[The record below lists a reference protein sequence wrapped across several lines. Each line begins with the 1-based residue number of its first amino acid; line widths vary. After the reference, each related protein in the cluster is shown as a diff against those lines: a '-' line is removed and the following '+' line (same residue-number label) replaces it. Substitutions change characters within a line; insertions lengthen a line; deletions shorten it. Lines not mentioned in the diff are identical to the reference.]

1 LDKKGDEKPKVPDH
15 PACDSFRSGTLKQ
28 ATTMHSL
35 DFKEIVDR
43 FYPMLYRFA
52 LSLARNEADACDLT
66 QQTFSIW
73 AAKGHLLRDG
83 SKAKSWLFTTLYRE
97 FISNRRREMRW
108 PKEELSEVE
117 HELPC
122 AMPETVDRFEATQVM
137 EALQSID
144 ETFRAPLVLFY
155 LREHSY
161 EEIAHILEIPIG
173 TVMSRLSRGKQKL
186 QQAFLNHQA
195 QADSNIVRLPMRK
208 TTGEPAHG

>member
-1 LDKKGDEKPKVPDH
+1 
-15 PACDSFRSGTLKQ
+15 
-28 ATTMHSL
+28 MHSL
-35 DFKEIVDR
+35 DFEKMVDR

-66 QQTFSIW
+66 QQTFSVW
-73 AAKGHLLRDG
+73 ATKGHLLRDG

-97 FISNRRREMRW
+97 FLSNRRREMRW

-122 AMPETVDRFEATQVM
+122 AMPETVDCLESTQVM

-155 LREHSY
+155 LQEHSY
-161 EEIAHILEIPIG
+161 DEIAHILEIPIG
-173 TVMSRLSRGKQKL
+173 TVMSRLSRGKLKL
-186 QQAFLNHQA
+186 QQAFLHRQA
-195 QADSNIVRLPMRK
+195 STDSNIIRLPMRK
-208 TTGEPAHG
+208 AEGEPSHG

>member
-1 LDKKGDEKPKVPDH
+1 
-15 PACDSFRSGTLKQ
+15 
-28 ATTMHSL
+28 MHSL

-43 FYPMLYRFA
+43 YYLMLYRFA
-52 LSLARNEADACDLT
+52 FSLARNEADACDLT
-66 QQTFSIW
+66 QQTFSVW
-73 AAKGHLLRDG
+73 ASKGHLLRDA
-83 SKAKSWLFTTLYRE
+83 SKVKSWLFTTLYRE

-122 AMPETVDRFEATQVM
+122 AMPETVDCLESGQVM

-144 ETFRAPLVLFY
+144 ETFRVPLVLFY
-155 LREHSY
+155 LQEHSY

-186 QQAFLNHQA
+186 QQAFLQR
-195 QADSNIVRLPMRK
+195 QPRKGSNIIALPRSQGK
-208 TTGEPAHG
+208 QSHG

>member
-1 LDKKGDEKPKVPDH
+1 
-15 PACDSFRSGTLKQ
+15 
-28 ATTMHSL
+28 MHSL
-35 DFKEIVDR
+35 DFEEIVDR

-97 FISNRRREMRW
+97 FISGRRREMRW
-108 PKEELSEVE
+108 PKAELSEVE

-122 AMPETVDRFEATQVM
+122 AMPETVDSLESTQVM
-137 EALQSID
+137 EALQSIE
-144 ETFRAPLVLFY
+144 ETFRAPLTLFY
-155 LREHSY
+155 LQEHSY
-161 EEIAHILEIPIG
+161 EEIARILEIPIG

-186 QQAFLNHQA
+186 QQAFLQRQA
-195 QADSNIVRLPMRK
+195 QTDPAIIRMPMRK
-208 TTGEPAHG
+208 ASGEHSHG

>member
-1 LDKKGDEKPKVPDH
+1 M
-15 PACDSFRSGTLKQ
+15 S
-28 ATTMHSL
+28 SL
-35 DFKEIVDR
+35 DFEQIVDR

-73 AAKGHLLRDG
+73 AKKGHFLRDH
-83 SKAKSWLFTTLYRE
+83 SKAKSWLFTTLYHE

-122 AMPETVDRFEATQVM
+122 AMPETVDCLESTQVM
-137 EALQSID
+137 EALQSVD

-155 LREHSY
+155 LQQHSY
-161 EEIAHILEIPIG
+161 EEIAHILEIPLG

-186 QQAFLNHQA
+186 QQAFLNRRA
-195 QADSNIVRLPMRK
+195 QTESNTAPLPK
-208 TTGEPAHG
+208 LQGDQAHG